1 MNQSNRM
8 QQWGAIIV
16 SVLIVVGYFVII
28 WAIFITQKQFNERE
42 ATILN
47 QLFGV
52 LTAGF
57 VSVCQYWLG
66 SSAGS
71 AAKDRRLAAAEA
83 AAVAPP
89 SPAPAPSPSGPSPT
103 DPTPTAPPSR
113 VP

>member
-1 MNQSNRM
+1 MRQSNRM

-57 VSVCQYWLG
+57 VAVCQYWLG

-83 AAVAPP
+83 A
-89 SPAPAPSPSGPSPT
+89 PAPSPSAPSPT
-103 DPTPTAPPSR
+103 DPPPTAPSGR